1 MGKAKGL
8 MSPQFRVWTIPL
20 AVGLL
25 VMASCSRSPEAQ
37 KARYLE
43 RGDKYAA
50 HEQYREAILE
60 SRNVLRLDA
69 ANARATRQLGLMY
82 HQLGEYAQ
90 AFRFLLKA
98 QELTPDDSDV
108 RLKLGGIYLLG
119 GKLDE
124 ARQEAAAV
132 LSKEPNN
139 VDALALLADT
149 STTPE
154 QVDATIKRVE
164 EALATVGDRAKPHL
178 ALGTLYLR
186 KQDPARAER
195 AFQDAVAREP
205 KSVEAHS
212 LLGSLY
218 LLKRDTAQ
226 AEREFKT
233 AADLAPIGSPAR
245 LRLADFSLSV
255 QKPDEAKRLLA
266 EMTQKAP
273 DFLPAWRR
281 LAQIELEEG
290 KYDASLKTL
299 QALLK
304 KNPSDLEGQFLLGRV
319 HLVKRETNEAIQDFQ
334 KVLKLEPRH
343 APAHYQLALAQ
354 LQAGNIQQAKSEL
367 KEATSIAPNF
377 SAAVLTLA
385 QLNLQTGAVQPAIE
399 DLEPKGNPRRRR
411 RSRPSR

>member
-1 MGKAKGL
+1 MPRHLRAGAIL
-8 MSPQFRVWTIPL
+8 L

-25 VMASCSRSPEAQ
+25 VVAGCSRSPEAQ

-50 HEQYREAILE
+50 REQYREAILE
-60 SRNVLRLDA
+60 YRNVLRLDP
-69 ANARATRQLGLMY
+69 ANARATRQLGLL
-82 HQLGEYAQ
+82 HNQLGDFAQ

-98 QELTPDDSDV
+98 QELTPDDREV
-108 RLKLGGIYLLG
+108 RLKLGRIYLLG
-119 GKLDE
+119 GKPDE

-132 LSKEPNN
+132 LTKEPHN

-154 QVDATIKRVE
+154 QVDATIKRID

-186 KQDPARAER
+186 RQDQARAER
-195 AFQDAVAREP
+195 AFQEAVAREP

-218 LLKRDTAQ
+218 LVKRDSAQ

-245 LRLADFSLSV
+245 LTLVNFYLSA

-281 LAQIELEEG
+281 LAQIG
-290 KYDASLKTL
+290 RASCR
-299 QALLK
+299 
-304 KNPSDLEGQFLLGRV
+304 ERV
-319 HLVKRETNEAIQDFQ
+319 
-334 KVLKLEPRH
+334 
-343 APAHYQLALAQ
+343 
-354 LQAGNIQQAKSEL
+354 
-367 KEATSIAPNF
+367 
-377 SAAVLTLA
+377 
-385 QLNLQTGAVQPAIE
+385 
-399 DLEPKGNPRRRR
+399 
-411 RSRPSR
+411 